1 MNVERL
7 KKVYLDL
14 NKITM
19 EQRTCLL
26 KHLDSTGIYVFKDS
40 IRTSTSYR
48 FLYYKYFERDGY
60 RPFKKLPYFVCMRSL
75 QAHYDNTLKEVDFTT
90 FISLLS
96 NDNRKYKNLNFTVI

>member
-26 KHLDSTGIYVFKDS
+26 KHLDSTGIHVFKDS
-40 IRTSTSYR
+40 IRTPTSYK
-48 FLYYKYFERDGY
+48 FLYYKYFMRDNHMPP
-60 RPFKKLPYFVCMRSL
+60 RKLPYFICMRSL

-96 NDNRKYKNLNFTVI
+96 NTNKKYKNLNFTII